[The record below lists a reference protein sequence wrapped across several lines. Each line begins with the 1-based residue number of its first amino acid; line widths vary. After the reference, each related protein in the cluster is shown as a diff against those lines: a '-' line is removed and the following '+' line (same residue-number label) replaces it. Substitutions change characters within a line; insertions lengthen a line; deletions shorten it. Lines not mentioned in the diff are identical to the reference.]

1 MRFTRRPRCE
11 YIVTDRKRAAAARS
25 QRRQRDALPLL
36 APLIAEAQP
45 GIDEVM
51 ATRVVQWIAWEQR
64 DQDRRAADWRKARAA
79 LDRHAPATRRTLL
92 DYWNGHRWLPG
103 DPMYLLDLL
112 HGFSKGRLLIEDGQ
126 IRPAAVTI
134 PVSEAVA
141 AFGPSKPAAAGW
153 FGKRVPGPPRKP
165 PHASGPESLMRSFP
179 EGRKP

>member
-11 YIVTDRKRAAAARS
+11 YVVTDRKHAAAARS

-51 ATRVVQWIAWEQR
+51 ATRVVQWIAWERR
-64 DQDRRAADWRKARAA
+64 DRDRRAADWRKARAA
-79 LDRHAPATRRTLL
+79 LDRHEPAARRALL
-92 DYWNGHRWLPG
+92 GYWNGHRWFPG
-103 DPMYLLDLL
+103 DPSYLLDLL
-112 HGFSKGRLLIEDGQ
+112 HGFGRGRYVIEGGQ
-126 IRPAAVTI
+126 LRPAAVTI

-165 PHASGPESLMRSFP
+165 PHASGQESPMRSFP
-179 EGRKP
+179 KGRKP